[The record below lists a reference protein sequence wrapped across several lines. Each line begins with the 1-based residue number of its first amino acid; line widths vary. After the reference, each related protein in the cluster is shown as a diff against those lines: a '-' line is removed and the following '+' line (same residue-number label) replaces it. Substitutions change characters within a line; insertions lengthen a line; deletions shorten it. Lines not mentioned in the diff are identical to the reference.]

1 MAEMSSLL
9 PEVPSQ
15 GTARARNDL
24 LSAVRGDAPSRGGLG
39 AAVASEQRPLG
50 GPLKRGVDL
59 LGAAASLLVFMPI
72 ALMIALLILLT
83 MGRPVLFA
91 HPRVGFQ
98 RKLFN
103 CHKFRS
109 MVRDPDGVLQRY
121 LADNP
126 EAAREWSETQK
137 LRNDPRVTLVGRMLR
152 KSSLDEL
159 PQLINVLRGEMSLVG
174 PRPVVAGRAR
184 PLRRHGAALPLHAPR
199 HDRALAGER
208 PHLGGL
214 PAAGRAGRD
223 LRPLVVALARPQ
235 DPGHHDLR
243 PTQIQRRGLSPSW
256 AEPEERM
263 SSR

>member
-24 LSAVRGDAPSRGGLG
+24 LSAVRGDALSRGGLG

-50 GPLKRGVDL
+50 GPLKRGIDL

-109 MVRDPDGVLQRY
+109 MVHDPDGVLQRY

-137 LRNDPRVTLVGRMLR
+137 LRNDPRVTFVGRMLR

-159 PQLINVLRGEMSLVG
+159 PQLINVLRGEMSCVG
-174 PRPVVAGRAR
+174 PRPVVADELARYGAKAPLYLSTRPGMTGLWQVSGRTSVDY
-184 PLRRHGAALPLHAPR
+184 PRR
-199 HDRALAGER
+199 
-208 PHLGGL
+208 
-214 PAAGRAGRD
+214 
-223 LRPLVVALARPQ
+223 VALDETYVRSWSLWL
-235 DPGHHDLR
+235 DLKIVVS
-243 PTQIQRRGLSPSW
+243 TIFVLLKFND
-256 AEPEERM
+256 AA
-263 SSR
+263 